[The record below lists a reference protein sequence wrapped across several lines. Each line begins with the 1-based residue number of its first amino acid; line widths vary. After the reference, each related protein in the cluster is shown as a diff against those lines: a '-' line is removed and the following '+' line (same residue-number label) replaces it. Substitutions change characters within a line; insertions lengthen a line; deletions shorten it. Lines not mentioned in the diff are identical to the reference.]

1 MKFNFEHS
9 HSFAKQMDAA
19 DALSAF
25 RTCFHIPQHKGA
37 DSIYFCGN
45 SLGLQPRKAAE
56 YVNQELSDWARLGVE
71 GHFKP
76 GTGWFAYHELLR
88 ESTARLVGAQHHEVV
103 VMNHLT
109 VNLHLLLVSFY
120 RPTAERYKIICE
132 GGAFPSD
139 RYALQSQVE
148 WHGFDASDALVE
160 LQPREGEDVVRH
172 EDIIE
177 AIEDCG
183 DSLALVM
190 LGGVHYFTGQVLDL
204 AAITRAAHE
213 VEAYA
218 GFDLAHAAGNLKLNL
233 HNWGVDFAAWCS
245 YKYINGG
252 PGTVAGAFIHDRHV
266 KNLHLPRFA
275 GWWGNDPQTRFTM
288 PHRFIPVPSADSWQ
302 LSNAPVLEMAALRAS
317 MELFDD
323 AGMDAL
329 TEKSRQ
335 LTSYLLFTVRE
346 VMKQRGME
354 GVLEVITPFEE
365 QQQGCQ
371 LSLSFKGRGRELFDA
386 LTRDGV
392 VADWREPDQEGRE
405 EGVIRVAPVPLYNS
419 YEDVWRFGQVL
430 DKALQAS

>member
-9 HSFAKQMDAA
+9 PSFAKQLDAA

-25 RTCFHIPQHKGA
+25 RNCFHIPQHHGA

-45 SLGLQPRKAAE
+45 SLGLQPRKAAD

-88 ESTARLVGAQHHEVV
+88 ESTARLAGAQPQEVV

-120 RPTAERYKIICE
+120 RPTADRYKIICE

-148 WHGFDASDALVE
+148 WHGFDSADALVE
-160 LQPREGEDVVRH
+160 LQPREGEDTVRH

-190 LGGVHYFTGQVLDL
+190 LGGVHYFTGQVLDM

-218 GFDLAHAAGNLKLNL
+218 GFDLAHAAGNLKLHL
-233 HNWGVDFAAWCS
+233 HDWGVDFAAWCS
-245 YKYINGG
+245 YKYLNGG

-266 KNLHLPRFA
+266 RNLHLPRFA
-275 GWWGNDPQTRFTM
+275 GWWGNDPETRFTM

-302 LSNAPVLEMAALRAS
+302 LSNAPILEMAALRSS

-323 AGMDAL
+323 AGMEAL
-329 TEKSRQ
+329 TSKSRQ
-335 LTSYLLFTVRE
+335 LTAYLLFTVRE
-346 VMKQRGME
+346 VLKQKGME
-354 GVLEVITPFEE
+354 GALVVITPFEE

-386 LTRDGV
+386 LTREGV
-392 VADWREPDQEGRE
+392 VADWREPDQEVRE

-430 DKALQAS
+430 DAAL

>member
-1 MKFNFEHS
+1 MNPAFEYS
-9 HSFAKQMDAA
+9 LSCARQMDAT
-19 DALSAF
+19 DALSGF
-25 RTCFHIPQHKGA
+25 RSRFHIPQHQGA

-45 SLGLQPRKAAE
+45 SLGLQPRRAAE

-88 ESTARLVGAQHHEVV
+88 DSTARLVRAQKHEVV

-120 RPTAERYKIICE
+120 RPTADRYKIICE

-160 LQPREGEDVVRH
+160 LQPREGEDTVRH

-190 LGGVHYFTGQVLDL
+190 LGGVHYFTGQVLDM
-204 AAITRAAHE
+204 AAITHAAHE

-233 HNWGVDFAAWCS
+233 HDWGVDFAAWCS
-245 YKYINGG
+245 YKYLNGG
-252 PGTVAGAFIHDRHV
+252 PGTVGGAFIHDRHV

-275 GWWGNDPQTRFTM
+275 GWWGNDPDTRFNM

-302 LSNAPVLEMAALRAS
+302 LSNAPILEMAALRAS
-317 MELFDD
+317 MELFDE
-323 AGMDAL
+323 AGMEVL

-335 LTSYLLFTVRE
+335 LTAYLLFTVRE
-346 VMKQRGME
+346 VLRRKGME
-354 GVLEVITPFEE
+354 DALEVITPFES

-371 LSLSFKGRGRELFDA
+371 LSLAFKGRGRELFEA
-386 LTRDGV
+386 LTRGGV

-419 YEDVWRFGQVL
+419 FEDVWRFGEIL
-430 DKALQAS
+430 SSAIG

>member
-1 MKFNFEHS
+1 MNPAFEYS
-9 HSFAKQMDAA
+9 LSFARQMDAA
-19 DALSAF
+19 DTLAVF
-25 RTCFHIPQHKGA
+25 RSRFHIPMHEGA
-37 DSIYFCGN
+37 ESIYFCGN

-56 YVNQELSDWARLGVE
+56 YVNQELHDWARLGVE
-71 GHFKP
+71 GHFKAD
-76 GTGWFAYHELLR
+76 TGWFAYHELLR
-88 ESTARLVGAQHHEVV
+88 NSTANLVGGLPREVV

-120 RPTAERYKIICE
+120 RPTADRYKIICE

-160 LQPREGEDVVRH
+160 LQPAEGEDIVRH
-172 EDIIE
+172 EDIIA
-177 AIEDCG
+177 AIEECG

-190 LGGVHYFTGQVLDL
+190 LGGVHYFTGQVLNM
-204 AAITRAAHE
+204 AEITRAAHE

-218 GFDLAHAAGNLKLNL
+218 GFDLAHAAGNLKLDL

-245 YKYINGG
+245 YKYLNGG
-252 PGTVAGAFIHDRHV
+252 PGTVAGAFIHERHV

-275 GWWGNDPQTRFTM
+275 GWWGNDPATRFTM
-288 PHRFIPVPSADSWQ
+288 PHRFVPVPAADSWQ

-317 MELFDD
+317 MELFDK

-329 TEKSRQ
+329 TAKSHQ
-335 LTSYLLFTVRE
+335 LTAFLLFTVRE
-346 VMKQRGME
+346 VLRRKGME
-354 GVLEVITPFEE
+354 DALEVITPFEA

-371 LSLSFKGRGRELFDA
+371 LSLVFRGRGRELFEA
-386 LTRDGV
+386 LTRGGV
-392 VADWREPDQEGRE
+392 VADWREPDQEGRD

-419 YEDVWRFGQVL
+419 FEDVWRFGQVL
-430 DKALQAS
+430 GQAL